1 MRDKENDHM
10 MKKMIVGLMI
20 ISLIIFS
27 GCGYK
32 KKNVALQSMEQIH
45 KATGVPVKT
54 QVVKIRKF
62 STMLKYSA
70 TVQARSEAV
79 KYSRVADVVQQVFF
93 KVGDYVRKN
102 QVVVTFPKN
111 NQTTQYYQLKAAY
124 DLAGQTYRRMA
135 NLYQEGVVSKQE
147 LDNTQTNFEVAKAN
161 LNTTEDSLKVKAPL
175 SGYITQLNVKP
186 TDNVNE
192 DGPLFTVSNLDLVE
206 AQLWASS
213 QEAGQIK
220 CGQKVILSWNGRRF
234 AGSISQV
241 GRIMDLNRKAFEV
254 KALFKNIDQ
263 ILTSGI
269 TAEVAIETYTNEN
282 AVMIHRKDLV
292 SEGANRYVY
301 IVANGI
307 AVKKEVKLGAEQGV
321 LVEVKFGL
329 KPGDRLIVEGN
340 KMVENQAKVQ
350 VVKS

>member
-1 MRDKENDHM
+1 M

-192 DGPLFTVSNLDLVE
+192 
-206 AQLWASS
+206 
-213 QEAGQIK
+213 
-220 CGQKVILSWNGRRF
+220 
-234 AGSISQV
+234 
-241 GRIMDLNRKAFEV
+241 MDHYLPCP
-254 KALFKNIDQ
+254 
-263 ILTSGI
+263 T
-269 TAEVAIETYTNEN
+269 
-282 AVMIHRKDLV
+282 
-292 SEGANRYVY
+292 
-301 IVANGI
+301 
-307 AVKKEVKLGAEQGV
+307 
-321 LVEVKFGL
+321 
-329 KPGDRLIVEGN
+329 LI
-340 KMVENQAKVQ
+340 
-350 VVKS
+350 